1 MSRYFSIPVF
11 ALTAIVAGCGRS
23 DRPQTTS
30 TSAGANTPVVSGT
43 SSVNDTG
50 GETPV
55 VVAPVTY
62 ERAESVY
69 GTGNYGEATQL
80 FGSYTESN
88 PENPWGHYMLGLAA
102 WKNGEPDRAISA
114 FDRSLQLDPTHRKS
128 LYNSGRVLLELGR
141 SQEALER
148 IQKALAQD
156 PSSNEGLRLL
166 GRAQYRLGKVDDAI
180 KAYQQALAADHRDV
194 WSMNNLGLIYI
205 EQERAREALPPL
217 ARAVQLR
224 NTAPVFQNNLGVALE
239 RSGYPVAAAKAYE
252 AAIAV
257 DSTYQKAT
265 VGLARVTAGG
275 QQIESEAVD
284 LSSLAEQFLSEIESW
299 QESVPANDSTVV
311 SASDSAVP
319 LNDPTATDSTLQGDS
334 TVPVSDSTVPA
345 VDSIM
350 VGQERAE

>member
-30 TSAGANTPVVSGT
+30 TSAGANTPVVSG
-43 SSVNDTG
+43 SSSLKESA

-55 VVAPVTY
+55 AAAPVTY

-69 GTGNYGEATQL
+69 GAGNYGEASQL
-80 FGSYTESN
+80 FTSYTESR
-88 PENPWGHYMLGLAA
+88 PENPWGHYMLGLSA
-102 WKNGEPDRAISA
+102 WKSGERDRAISA

-141 SQEALER
+141 PQEALER
-148 IQKALAQD
+148 VQKAVAQD
-156 PSSNEGLRLL
+156 SLSNEGLRLL
-166 GRAQYRLGKVDDAI
+166 GRTQYQLGKIDDAI
-180 KAYQQALAADHRDV
+180 EAYHQALAADERDI

-205 EQERAREALPPL
+205 EQDRPSEALPAL

-224 NTAPVFQNNLGVALE
+224 GNAPVFQNNLGVALE
-239 RSGYPVAAAKAYE
+239 RSGYPIAAAKAYE

-275 QQIESEAVD
+275 QQLESEPVD
-284 LSSLAEQFLSEIESW
+284 LSALAQQFLSEIEGW
-299 QESVPANDSTVV
+299 REPVPAN
-311 SASDSAVP
+311 
-319 LNDPTATDSTLQGDS
+319 DS
-334 TVPVSDSTVPA
+334 TVPVSDSTVP
-345 VDSIM
+345 VNDSTTA
-350 VGQERAE
+350 GQEKSQ